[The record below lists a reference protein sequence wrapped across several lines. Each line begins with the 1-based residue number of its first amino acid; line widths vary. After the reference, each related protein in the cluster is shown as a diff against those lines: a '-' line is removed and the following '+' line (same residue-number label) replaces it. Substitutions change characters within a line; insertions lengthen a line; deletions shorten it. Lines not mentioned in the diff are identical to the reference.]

1 MILKHRDLF
10 FYLKPN
16 DLKQIWFTYLGVVGI
31 RVPIYKIKHVISVEA
46 QDPSIKQYR

>member
-16 DLKQIWFTYLGVVGI
+16 DLKQIWFTYLGVVG
-31 RVPIYKIKHVISVEA
+31 VPIYKIKHIRSVEA